1 MKKLIEEFL
10 TNLELKGYKTDRDG
24 EIFGIYFVELKD
36 NFIKLEE
43 KSFPNF
49 KIEKYSLS
57 YGKEIVELR
66 RDLLN
71 LKVEKELEES
81 EEFNIEDFRKDLL
94 NFKVEKELEEF
105 DIENLRKYE
114 KISNENVSGE

>member
-10 TNLELKGYKTDRDG
+10 TSLEIKGYKTDRDG
-24 EIFGIYFVELKD
+24 EMFGVYFVQLKD
-36 NFIKLEE
+36 HLITLEE

-49 KIEKYSLS
+49 EIEKDFS
-57 YGKEIVELR
+57 YHDKE
-66 RDLLN
+66 
-71 LKVEKELEES
+71 
-81 EEFNIEDFRKDLL
+81 IEDFRKDLL

-114 KISNENVSGE
+114 KVSINNGSGEKYERK